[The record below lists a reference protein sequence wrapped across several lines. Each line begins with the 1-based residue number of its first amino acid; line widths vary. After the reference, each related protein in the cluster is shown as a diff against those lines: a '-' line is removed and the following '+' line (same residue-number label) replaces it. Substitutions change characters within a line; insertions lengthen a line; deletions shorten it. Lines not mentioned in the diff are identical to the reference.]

1 MATPRVFISSTFYDL
16 RQIRADLEFFIREMG
31 YEPVLHE
38 RGGVP
43 YGSSEKLEEYAY
55 KEVDLADLLVSI
67 VGSRFGSQSQH
78 ENRSISQEELKRALD
93 NDVQVYI
100 FVEHAVLTEFE
111 TYKVNK
117 ALEGI
122 EWRFV
127 DDVRVYEYLEGIF
140 ALTNNNVVQGF
151 ETAADIT
158 TFLKRQW
165 AGLFHRFLQDQA
177 KFREIN
183 ALDEM
188 QATVATLDRIVQ
200 FLTAER
206 SDQAEALADILS
218 ANHPLFA
225 RLRSLLKVRYPL
237 FFRNINELHR
247 WLVDAQAFQSLDK
260 EIWDDDEHREWYR
273 PAQYLKIKLSIFDD
287 EGRLRPIPQED
298 WDDEWVTLNKLP
310 EPPDDVVVFEEPP
323 DLDEPATQRTTSRS
337 RARQTRRRPSG
348 TE

>member
-1 MATPRVFISSTFYDL
+1 
-16 RQIRADLEFFIREMG
+16 LEFFIREMG

-38 RGGVP
+38 RGGVT

-117 ALEGI
+117 DLKGI

-158 TFLKRQW
+158 TFLKSQW
-165 AGLFHRFLQDQA
+165 AGLFHRFLRDQA

-200 FLTAER
+200 FLTTER
-206 SDQAEALADILS
+206 SDQAEPLADILS
-218 ANHPLFA
+218 ANHPLFT
-225 RLRSLLKVRYPL
+225 RLRSLLKVRY
-237 FFRNINELHR
+237 
-247 WLVDAQAFQSLDK
+247 
-260 EIWDDDEHREWYR
+260 
-273 PAQYLKIKLSIFDD
+273 SIFDD
-287 EGRLRPIPQED
+287 EGRLRPIPQQD
-298 WDDEWVTLNKLP
+298 WDDEWVTLNKLQDGADGIVLFEERP
-310 EPPDDVVVFEEPP
+310 DADEPPPQR
-323 DLDEPATQRTTSRS
+323 ATPRS
-337 RARQTRRRPSG
+337 RPRQARRRPSSP
-348 TE
+348 E